1 MSNRKTTV
9 EKIEEAKA
17 KITQY
22 ENHMKQLVQKQK
34 QEERKTRT
42 KRLCSRAGLLESM
55 LPDTITL
62 TDEQFKSFLEKTT
75 ANDFGR
81 RTLANITKAGGAAAT
96 PKPAG
101 AAQGGTTAIPQTE
114 GNGARQS
121 G

>member
-9 EKIEEAKA
+9 DKIEDAKA

-34 QEERKTRT
+34 AEERKART

-81 RTLANITKAGGAAAT
+81 RTLANIAKGGGAATT

-101 AAQGGTTAIPQTE
+101 VANGGATATPQAE
-114 GNGARQS
+114 GNGAGQS